1 MIYITG
7 DCHGAYTRF
16 SIENFPEQKEMTK
29 EDYVIVCGDFGFW
42 NDSGEQRYWRK
53 WLSKKSFTTLFVDGN
68 HENFDLLYSIPVEEW
83 RGGKI
88 HRISDSIIHLMRG
101 QVFMIEGK
109 KIFTFGGARSHDISD
124 GILDPESEHFKQEYK
139 RLRRQ
144 GAMFRVNHVSWWKEE
159 MPNEAEMAEGRRSLE
174 KNGWKVNYIVTHCAP
189 SSVQAQISA
198 GRFVPDALTAYLE
211 EIKQV
216 CDYRK
221 WFFGHYHNNL
231 NVSDKDILIFEQ
243 IIRVA

>member
-124 GILDPESEHFKQEYK
+124 GVVDPDAENFKQEYK
-139 RLRRQ
+139 RLRRL

-159 MPNEAEMAEGRRSLE
+159 MPNEAEMAEGRKSLE

-211 EIKQV
+211 EIKQT
-216 CDYRK
+216 CSYQK